1 MPTHMSKDKGHA
13 PSSGQVTKKPE
24 KASTSAIIELLCKNR
39 LSEFERV
46 TKQLKVATELK
57 KKTRLREFVKAQ
69 HWTFHFWVER
79 NKSFLQKKTSVEDTN
94 RSPCIPPEPS
104 LAKRRRHNRARVRL
118 QIIDGLEW
126 MGSPLSEISEILDGR
141 PQWED
146 RQSWDSDS
154 DSGSTLVNG
163 GRFDSEIEVHV
174 KSLERFN
181 NILLLWTKMTGDEG
195 PTAKNMGA
203 VVQAD
208 RDVMIDEGLEAKV
221 PAKESACAIVES
233 GRDRPT
239 DGESGAKGPAKK
251 SAGVE
256 APTQLSQTDE
266 DASTVVTGTPSESPD
281 KVPRQRADVKKAMT
295 HKFRSIIPKDS
306 TKRRRPG

>member
-1 MPTHMSKDKGHA
+1 MPKNMSKDKGHT
-13 PSSGQVTKKPE
+13 PSSGQVTKGPE
-24 KASTSAIIELLCKNR
+24 KASTSAIIEKLRKTR
-39 LSEFERV
+39 FSEFERV

-141 PQWED
+141 FQWED

-154 DSGSTLVNG
+154 DSGSTLVDG
-163 GRFDSEIEVHV
+163 GRFESEIEVHV
-174 KSLERFN
+174 KNLERFN
-181 NILLLWTKMTGDEG
+181 NILLLWTKMIGDEG
-195 PTAKNMGA
+195 PTVKGMGA

-239 DGESGAKGPAKK
+239 DGESGAKGPAKE

-256 APTQLSQTDE
+256 APTQLSQADE
-266 DASTVVTGTPSESPD
+266 DASTVVAGTHNKSPV
-281 KVPRQRADVKKAMT
+281 KVPRQRADMKKAMT
-295 HKFRSIIPKDS
+295 QKFRSIIPRDS
-306 TKRRRPG
+306 TKGRRPG